1 MKVKIYTTP
10 TCQFCKVA
18 KAFFKENDVEFEE
31 VDVAADQA
39 AAEAMVK
46 KTGQMS
52 VPQIEIGDEVVIG
65 FDEKKLRE
73 LLSL

>member
-73 LLSL
+73 LLGL